1 MSVFCTLASPF
12 SCSQKSGVILLL
24 LIAVAP
30 VSSVVGAGGAGDLSV
45 SGGSGDAPVVEVDAA
60 KTFVRSDPMQSV
72 RMLSRHSFK
81 ASVSQENVDN
91 WIVFFCVDWYEVC
104 QHMWQDYRAA
114 AVQWEHNLVTA
125 SSWQNTAVRF
135 AEVDCATDKALCNEN
150 NVQSYPSLVHYKGG
164 KFSSAWQLS
173 VNVNTMKELA
183 GDISKWIGKVLHVP
197 ADVASS
203 QTSLYASMSDGLQQF
218 SRLLSSQDPRTATR
232 GVVMLLA
239 IVSTSIWMFG
249 TVLDLDLRAV
259 ISTAKKATSLPELP
273 EAPESRAIVR
283 DSFEL

>member
-1 MSVFCTLASPF
+1 
-12 SCSQKSGVILLL
+12 
-24 LIAVAP
+24 
-30 VSSVVGAGGAGDLSV
+30 
-45 SGGSGDAPVVEVDAA
+45 
-60 KTFVRSDPMQSV
+60 
-72 RMLSRHSFK
+72 
-81 ASVSQENVDN
+81 
-91 WIVFFCVDWYEVC
+91 
-104 QHMWQDYRAA
+104 MWQDYRAA
-114 AVQWEHNLVTA
+114 AVQWEHNLVAA

-135 AEVDCATDKALCNEN
+135 AQVDCATDKALCNEN

-173 VNVNTMKELA
+173 ANVKTMKELA

-259 ISTAKKATSLPELP
+259 ISTAKKVTSLPELP

>member
-1 MSVFCTLASPF
+1 MSVFCALASPF
-12 SCSQKSGVILLL
+12 PCSQKAGIILLL
-24 LIAVAP
+24 LIAVAS

-60 KTFVRSDPMQSV
+60 KKFVRSDPMQSV

-114 AVQWEHNLVTA
+114 AVQWEHNLVAA

-135 AEVDCATDKALCNEN
+135 AQVDCATDKALCNEN

-173 VNVNTMKELA
+173 ANVKTMKELA

-259 ISTAKKATSLPELP
+259 ISTAKKVTSLPELP